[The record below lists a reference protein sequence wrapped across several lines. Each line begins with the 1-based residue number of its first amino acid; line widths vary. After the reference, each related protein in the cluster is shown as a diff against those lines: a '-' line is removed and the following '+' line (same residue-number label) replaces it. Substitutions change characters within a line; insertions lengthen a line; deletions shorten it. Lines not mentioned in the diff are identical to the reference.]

1 MPDYRAEMAFS
12 RALRERAQADGL
24 YLNFIGAGFY
34 EHHIPAAVAEIAGR
48 CEFAAD
54 DARHP
59 GAGSLR
65 LLHQLQD
72 NLAALS
78 GLPHA
83 CATLP
88 NGASALAEAALLAAA
103 RRNSRKILLPAALN
117 PLWRSALDALL
128 ALHGIEL
135 IAVPY
140 CTGGGDTVPQA
151 LQRHAGEDIA
161 ALVIQHPNFFGVLEE
176 VDELT
181 DWAHAHDILVIAASN
196 PLSLGLL
203 KPPGAWGKHGADI
216 AAGEAQA
223 LGLSLGGGRLGF
235 LCCKAELAP
244 YLAGEVAERD
254 ATGNLSLWQSAPR
267 CCTPANW
274 PAPVAAVS
282 LYLSLSG
289 GSGLEEIAGAC
300 HDGMRDLAVRLTAIP
315 GVDMLFSE
323 PVFHEC
329 VFTFDTPVA
338 DVLRAMEAQGI
349 LAGLDITPWFP
360 ELGNAL
366 LMCVTETHSAADRE
380 KVATQLQRILARRNA
395 APACTRMKPT
405 ASSKW

>member
-12 RALRERAQADGL
+12 RALRERAQSDGL

-34 EHHIPAAVAEIAGR
+34 EHHIPAAVTEIAGR

-72 NLAALS
+72 NLAALT
-78 GLPHA
+78 GLSHA

-88 NGASALAEAALLAAA
+88 NGASALAEAALMAAA
-103 RRNSRKILLPAALN
+103 RRNCRKILLPATLN
-117 PLWRSALDALL
+117 PLWRGALDALL

-140 CTGGGDTVPQA
+140 CTGGGDTVPEA

-176 VDELT
+176 VDDLT
-181 DWAHAHDILVIAASN
+181 DWAHARGILVIAAGN

-203 KPPGAWGKHGADI
+203 KPPGAWGQRGADI

-223 LGLSLGGGRLGF
+223 LGLALGGGRLGF

-244 YLAGEVAERD
+244 HLAGEVAERD
-254 ATGNLSLWQSAPR
+254 AAGNLRLRQSALR
-267 CCTPANW
+267 CSTPANW

-289 GSGLEEIAGAC
+289 GSGLEQTARAC
-300 HDGMRDLAVRLTAIP
+300 HDGMRDLAARLTAIP
-315 GVDMLFSE
+315 GVEMLFSE
-323 PVFHEC
+323 PVLHEC
-329 VFTFDTPVA
+329 VFTFDTPAA

-380 KVATQLQRILARRNA
+380 KLAAQLQRILARRNA